1 MIAITQSLINTFLEI
16 LQEDLLSIENMLAIY
31 NI

>member
-1 MIAITQSLINTFLEI
+1 MVAITQSLINTFLEI